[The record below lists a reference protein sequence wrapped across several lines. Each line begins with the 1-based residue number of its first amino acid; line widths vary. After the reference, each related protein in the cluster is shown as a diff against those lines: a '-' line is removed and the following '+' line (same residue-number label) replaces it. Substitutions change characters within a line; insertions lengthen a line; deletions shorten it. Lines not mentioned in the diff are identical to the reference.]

1 MKDSWP
7 KDDKVLTK
15 ETFVKLG
22 GRISRLCDCLEGVKL
37 RNGMKTGNPRVCLDY
52 LVDGAAPPVLGWK
65 HEFNTVLLS
74 LTLQVSFNG
83 SISKDFILH
92 SFFSE
97 GPRWVQA
104 IIYDFLSFTDLF

>member
-74 LTLQVSFNG
+74 LTLQVSLNG
-83 SISKDFILH
+83 SISEDFILH

-97 GPRWVQA
+97 GPR
-104 IIYDFLSFTDLF
+104 